1 MKILVI
7 MILAWCAAPTV
18 AASLAASADSAYTAD
33 DFPRAIA
40 LYSQALATDGH
51 SPDLYYNLGNAYYRN
66 GNIGRAIVAYNR
78 CLRLDPA
85 NSDARANL
93 AFVNSRIQDLP
104 EDDSSFLSRLHIGI
118 VTAVSANTWAWL
130 ALGVFAL
137 TLAAVAVY
145 IFGRGVLLRK
155 VGFFGAFILATF
167 TVYFIVVA
175 ADAAARVRDHSH
187 AIVTVPTTFLNS
199 IPRQPKQTDKVV
211 PLHEG
216 TRVEIIDSVPTPDD
230 PVSPRW
236 YNVKINNSTHAW
248 LRATD
253 VERI

>member
-1 MKILVI
+1 MKAILI
-7 MILAWCAAPTV
+7 IILAWCAAPLASAGI
-18 AASLAASADSAYTAD
+18 AAAADSAYTAD
-33 DFPRAIA
+33 DFSRAIELYTRA
-40 LYSQALATDGH
+40 LETDGA

-66 GNIGRAIVAYNR
+66 CNLGRAIVAYHR

-85 NSDARANL
+85 NADARANL

-104 EDDSSFLSRLHIGI
+104 EDDSSFLTRMHTAV
-118 VTAVSANTWAWL
+118 VTACSANAWAWI
-130 ALGVFAL
+130 AFAAFAL
-137 TLAAVAVY
+137 TLAAVALY
-145 IFGRGVLLRK
+145 IFGGGVVLRK
-155 VGFFGAFILATF
+155 VGFFGAFVLAVLTA
-167 TVYFIVVA
+167 YFIVVA
-175 ADAAARVRDHSH
+175 AAAAARIDDRSH

>member
-1 MKILVI
+1 MKAILI
-7 MILAWCAAPTV
+7 IILAWCAAPLASAGI
-18 AASLAASADSAYTAD
+18 AAAADSAYTAD
-33 DFPRAIA
+33 DFSRAIELYTRA
-40 LYSQALATDGH
+40 LETDGA

-66 GNIGRAIVAYNR
+66 CNLGRAIVAYHR

-85 NSDARANL
+85 NADARANL

-104 EDDSSFLSRLHIGI
+104 EDDSSFLTRMHTAV
-118 VTAVSANTWAWL
+118 VTACSANAWAWI
-130 ALGVFAL
+130 AFAAFAL
-137 TLAAVAVY
+137 TLAAVALY
-145 IFGRGVLLRK
+145 IFGAFVLAVLT
-155 VGFFGAFILATF
+155 A
-167 TVYFIVVA
+167 YFIVVA
-175 ADAAARVRDHSH
+175 AAAAARIDDRSH